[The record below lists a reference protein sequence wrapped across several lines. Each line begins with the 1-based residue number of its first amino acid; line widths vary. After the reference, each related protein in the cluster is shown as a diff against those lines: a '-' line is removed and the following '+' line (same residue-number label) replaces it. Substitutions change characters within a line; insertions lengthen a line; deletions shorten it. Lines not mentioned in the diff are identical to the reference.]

1 MDSIRRAGH
10 EFGQPGFRHVMLC
23 DPEKGIDDYGQ
34 VNCGA
39 CEQGV
44 DVTLAVRTPKGV
56 WLCGHCDAEVKKL
69 EEGKI

>member
-1 MDSIRRAGH
+1 
-10 EFGQPGFRHVMLC
+10 MLC